1 MAEDLAQLEYV
12 FRAVVLASFA
22 DGEPSAVELKSLQE
36 ALVDY
41 PAFAAQ
47 HELRQFVVETYRLI
61 KRLGPGGLL
70 DEVAANL
77 RDRHHR
83 ELAFRLSSKI
93 IAADGRTAS
102 GEAQMLGELQRRFGF
117 TAADVLLL
125 M

>member
-1 MAEDLAQLEYV
+1 MAEDLTQLEYV

-22 DGEPSAVELKSLQE
+22 DGEPSAVELKTLAD
-36 ALVDY
+36 ALVGY
-41 PAFAAQ
+41 PEFAAS

-61 KRLGPGGLL
+61 KRLGPEGLL
-70 DEVAANL
+70 DEIAANL
-77 RDRHHR
+77 RDRPHR
-83 ELAFRLSSKI
+83 ELAFTLSSQV

-102 GEAQMLGELQRRFGF
+102 GEAQMLSELQRRFGF